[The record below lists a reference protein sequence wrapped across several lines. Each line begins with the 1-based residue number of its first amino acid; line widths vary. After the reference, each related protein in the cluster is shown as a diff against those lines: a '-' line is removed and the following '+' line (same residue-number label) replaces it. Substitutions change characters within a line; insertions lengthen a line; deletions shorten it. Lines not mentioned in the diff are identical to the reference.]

1 MATILFDKM
10 RAVRKLETEGQFTR
24 QQAETLSEVMH
35 DSMTESVAT
44 KADLVAVES
53 ALRSDIVSMESALKV
68 DIFALENR
76 LKADI
81 STLEINLKAV
91 ETSLKSDLKSEIAA
105 VRTEIANA
113 KVQTIVWVSGVM
125 VTLLVASGILQHLI
139 N

>member
-35 DSMTESVAT
+35 DSMAESVAT
-44 KADLVAVES
+44 KSDLNEVETSLKADIAAVES
-53 ALRSDIVSMESALKV
+53 AL
-68 DIFALENR
+68 
-76 LKADI
+76 KANI
-81 STLEINLKAV
+81 AAV

>member
-35 DSMTESVAT
+35 DSMAESVAT
-44 KADLVAVES
+44 KSDLNEVETSLKADIAAVES
-53 ALRSDIVSMESALKV
+53 AL
-68 DIFALENR
+68 
-76 LKADI
+76 KANI
-81 STLEINLKAV
+81 AAV
-91 ETSLKSDLKSEIAA
+91 ETSLKSEIAA